1 MAESALRG
9 GLAECKATV
18 AMYKKNA
25 KTIMKK
31 FDELGIEYTG
41 GVNAPY
47 IWFNCGVDSWAFF
60 DYMLKKARLVCTPG
74 SGFGKNGN
82 GWIRLTSFNS
92 AERTEE
98 AIKRFEPFWKEFKDV
113 RSKLFAPVG

>member
-74 SGFGKNGN
+74 SGFGQNGKIDFVQLRGAHGGGN
-82 GWIRLTSFNS
+82 QTLRAVLEG
-92 AERTEE
+92 
-98 AIKRFEPFWKEFKDV
+98 V
-113 RSKLFAPVG
+113 